1 MHLSF
6 RGRGLLLGSVIGAA
20 LSGLFLLF
28 SFILPR
34 VLTSNYYQNSLQ
46 ILRGRA
52 ESIKREFAIL
62 EWRLQRRIGLLIS
75 SPFPRET
82 EAIFELFQKS
92 GLNPEVEGAAYY
104 REDGELAVWL
114 GNVIDFRPAFPGAS
128 MIVRSKAS
136 IYLLASQRIRDTEI
150 VLVTRLLAFRP
161 QLRAPYLEEY
171 QFLSP
176 ELRQDCQVDYW
187 DYREDVSG
195 FESFFA
201 RHKDEYIGQPR
212 LQSVIQQLFFPLRN
226 DRKEIIAT
234 ITYSS
239 PSLISIQSRQRD
251 RFLLLSI
258 LLLIVSLILLA
269 VDLAKTFFTAQK
281 NRFLAAALLFLAL
294 TGLRLV
300 FFPLSRME
308 KLRDFPLFSPSLA
321 GFFSWGDLTRSPADI
336 FLTSLL
342 LSLIIGGL
350 ALALSDS
357 LKPGRRARRPL
368 LAWTVSFL
376 LLAVSI
382 ASLSVFRTFL
392 SRLISNSNV
401 HLLHFSADV
410 PFLILHLSAA
420 ALLFSLLLFAYS
432 AFRAVHLLLPAARDS
447 AAVFILSASVF
458 LLLVS
463 RVTSTPLFIFQLLL
477 LAFLFL
483 LGRRTHLWKKA
494 EFVLAGLMAAALFVY
509 LQVHLDSSARLRSL
523 VQDSLRHTITAQE
536 NWADFLLRQSIAEI
550 EKRSPAILSFLRN
563 PDESQFARLLW
574 ENTLVAKLNWYSTLE
589 VIDPEGGILSRFS
602 LNIPQ
607 LYQPE
612 LELPYSQ
619 TWEISRLAVPSLG
632 KEREFILGYKDWFLN
647 EEYLGRL
654 TFYLTLDPEIL
665 PFLYSA
671 NPYFE
676 LLKVSSPAS
685 LSQLGI
691 GLAIYDARGRLVFN
705 PARISSGLSTE
716 LSDNIAAAPE
726 GIWSSFS
733 DRGQKQDA
741 FYFRR
746 HGRVYSLF
754 IPHKSVTTA
763 AVEFIKL
770 LILYLAV
777 AAFFFLLLP
786 SLLGKKRLANIF
798 WSFSS
803 RVYTAFIAITMI
815 SLALFSLFSHR
826 FFHRMFTQRFIE
838 KAEIHANFARNIM
851 QDFVT
856 LQQEE
861 GTTLIAPTDDF
872 VLWISSAIAN
882 DVNLYREGR
891 LMTSS
896 RREFFDWGLLSE
908 LVDGE
913 IYYRITHDNKPFY
926 TQRQK
931 IGTYSFQSLTIPYTI
946 GLSQFLISLP
956 FPFEEQEI
964 SGAAEELVE
973 FLTFVSIFFIGIVLA
988 FARGM
993 GRMIISPVEKLL
1005 AGTREVSL
1013 GNLEITI
1020 AHRSHDEMKTLV
1032 DGFNAM
1038 VENLKKHQR
1047 EIAELSKKAA
1057 WAEMAQKVAHEIK
1070 NPLTPIQL
1078 SAEHI
1083 LRVYEDNKGG
1093 FDKALRESASYII
1106 SEVENLRRIAQEF
1119 LELSRETAL
1128 KKERFDLRDLI
1139 REVAAPY
1146 QKMLSERV
1154 RLREVYEGSDFRL
1167 EADRSKIKIALRNIV
1182 INAIEAIR
1190 GRGEIEIRASRGQ
1203 DSVRLEIRDTGAG
1216 IPNEVLKKIF
1226 DPYFSTKDVGT
1237 GLGLPI
1243 AKKIVEDHGGS
1254 IRAES
1259 EVGKGTAIFI
1269 TLPAGP
1275 AAGDP
1280 GGGAEDEGGAP

>member
-1 MHLSF
+1 MGMHLSF
-6 RGRGLLLGSVIGAA
+6 RRRGLLLGSAFGAA
-20 LSGLFLLF
+20 LSGLFLLL
-28 SFILPR
+28 SFVLPR
-34 VLTSNYYQNSLQ
+34 ILTSDYYQNSLNT
-46 ILRGRA
+46 LRGQA

-62 EWRLQRRIGLLIS
+62 EWRLQRRIGMLIS

-82 EAIFELFQKS
+82 DAIFELFRKS
-92 GLNPEVEGAAYY
+92 GLNPEAEGAAYY

-114 GNVIDFRPAFPGAS
+114 GNVIDFRPASPGSS

-136 IYLLASQRIRDTEI
+136 IYLIASQRIRETET
-150 VLVTRLLAFRP
+150 VLVSRLLAFRP

-171 QFLSP
+171 QFLSA

-226 DRKEIIAT
+226 DRKEIVAT
-234 ITYSS
+234 VTISS
-239 PSLISIQSRQRD
+239 PSLFSIQSRQRD
-251 RFLLLSI
+251 QFLLLSI
-258 LLLIVSLILLA
+258 LFLIVSLVLLA
-269 VDLAKTFFTAQK
+269 VDLAKALLTTRK
-281 NRFLAAALLFLAL
+281 NRFLAAALLLLAL
-294 TGLRLV
+294 TSLRLI

-308 KLRDFPLFSPSLA
+308 KLQAQPLFSPSLA
-321 GFFSWGDLTRSPADI
+321 AFFSWGDLTRSPADI
-336 FLTSLL
+336 FLTSLFF
-342 LSLIIGGL
+342 SLILGGL
-350 ALALSDS
+350 ALALADGLGSR
-357 LKPGRRARRPL
+357 GRIRRPL
-368 LAWTVSFL
+368 VAWILSFL
-376 LLAVSI
+376 LAIVSF
-382 ASLSVFRTFL
+382 ALLSAFRLIL
-392 SRLISNSNV
+392 SRLVSNSNV
-401 HLLHFSADV
+401 QLLHFSADL
-410 PFLILHLSAA
+410 PFLLLHLSAA
-420 ALLFSLLLFAYS
+420 VLLLSLLLFAYS
-432 AFRAVHLLLPAARDS
+432 AFRAVHLFLPSARE
-447 AAVFILSASVF
+447 AVAVFILSPAVF
-458 LLLVS
+458 FLVS
-463 RVTSTPLFIFQLLL
+463 GRVAFVPQLISQLLL

-483 LGRRTHLWKKA
+483 LGRHPGLWKRV
-494 EFVLAGLMAAALFVY
+494 EVILGGLIAAALFVY
-509 LQVHLDSSARLRSL
+509 SQIHLDSSARLRSL

-550 EKRSPAILSFLRN
+550 EKRRPAIVSFLQN

-589 VIDPEGGILSRFS
+589 VIDAQGEILSRFS

-619 TWEISRLAVPSLG
+619 TWKISRQAVPSLG
-632 KEREFILGYKDWFLN
+632 KEREFILGYKDWFLD

-676 LLKVSSPAS
+676 LLKVSSPPS

-691 GLAIYDARGRLVFN
+691 GLAIYDTKGRLAFN
-705 PARISSGLSTE
+705 PNRISSGLSPG
-716 LSDNIAAAPE
+716 LSEDIAASPE
-726 GIWSSFS
+726 GLWSSFS
-733 DRGQKQDA
+733 DRGQRLDA
-741 FYFRR
+741 FCFRR
-746 HGRVYSLF
+746 HGRIYSLF
-754 IPHKSVTTA
+754 IPHKSATA
-763 AVEFIKL
+763 MAVEFIKL
-770 LILYLAV
+770 LILYLAA

-786 SLLGKKRLANIF
+786 SLLGKKKIANIF

-803 RVYTAFIAITMI
+803 RVYAAFIAITLI

-826 FFHRMFTQRFIE
+826 FFHRVFTQRFIE

-861 GTTLIAPTDDF
+861 RTTLIAPTDDF

-882 DVNLYREGR
+882 DINLYREGR

-896 RREFFDWGLLSE
+896 RREFFDWGLLPE

-913 IYYRITHDNKPFY
+913 IYHRITHDNKPFY

-931 IGTYSFQSLTIPYTI
+931 IGTYSFQSLTVPYTI
-946 GLSQFLISLP
+946 GLSQYLISLP

-964 SGAAEELVE
+964 SGATEDLVE
-973 FLTFVSIFFIGIVLA
+973 FLTFVSIFFVGVAFA

-993 GRMIISPVEKLL
+993 GRMIISPVKKLL

-1013 GNLEITI
+1013 GNLEIAI

-1038 VENLKKHQR
+1038 VENLKKHQQ

-1083 LRVYEDNKGG
+1083 LRVYEDKKGD

-1119 LELSRETAL
+1119 LQLSREAAL

-1154 RLREVYEGSDFRL
+1154 RLREVYEGRDFSI
-1167 EADRSKIKIALRNIV
+1167 EADRSKIKIAVRNIV

-1190 GRGEIEIRASRGQ
+1190 GRGEIEIRASRGD
-1203 DSVRLEIRDTGAG
+1203 DSVRLEIRDSGTGMAR
-1216 IPNEVLKKIF
+1216 EVLKKIF

-1259 EVGKGTAIFI
+1259 EVDKGTAIFI

-1275 AAGDP
+1275 AAGESD
-1280 GGGAEDEGGAP
+1280 

>member
-1 MHLSF
+1 MTVNPPL
-6 RGRGLLLGSVIGAA
+6 RRRGLLLGSVFGAG
-20 LSGLFLLF
+20 LSGLFLLL
-28 SFILPR
+28 SFVLPR
-34 VLTSNYYQNSLQ
+34 IQTSDYYQNSLQ
-46 ILRGRA
+46 TLRGRA

-62 EWRLQRRIGLLIS
+62 EWSLQRRMGMLIS

-82 EAIFELFQKS
+82 NAIFELFQKS
-92 GLNPEVEGAAYY
+92 GLNPEIEGAAYY
-104 REDGELAVWL
+104 QEDGELAVWL
-114 GNVIDFRPAFPGAS
+114 GSVIDYRPASPGAS

-136 IYLLASQRIRDTEI
+136 IYLLASQRVRESET
-150 VLVTRLLAFRP
+150 VLVSRLLAFRP

-171 QFLSP
+171 QFLSG
-176 ELRQDCQVDYW
+176 ELRRDCQIDYW

-212 LQSVIQQLFFPLRN
+212 LQSATQQLFFPLRN
-226 DRKEIIAT
+226 DRKEIVAT
-234 ITYSS
+234 VTYSS

-251 RFLLLSI
+251 RFLLLS
-258 LLLIVSLILLA
+258 LLFLIVSLMLLA
-269 VDLAKTFFTAQK
+269 VGLAKTILTAQK
-281 NRFLAAALLFLAL
+281 IRLLAAVLLFLTL

-300 FFPLSRME
+300 FFQLSRME
-308 KLRDFPLFSPSLA
+308 KLQDQPLFSPSLA

-342 LSLIIGGL
+342 FSLIIGGL
-350 ALALSDS
+350 ALALSDGS
-357 LKPGRRARRPL
+357 KPWGRARRPL
-368 LAWTVSFL
+368 PAWVLSFL
-376 LLAVSI
+376 LVAVSI
-382 ASLSVFRTFL
+382 ASLSAFRAIL
-392 SRLISNSNV
+392 SRLICNSNV
-401 HLLHFSADV
+401 HLLHFSADL
-410 PFLILHLSAA
+410 PFLVLHLSTA
-420 ALLFSLLLFAYS
+420 ALLASLLLFAYS
-432 AFRAVHLLLPAARDS
+432 GFRAVHRLLPAARNS
-447 AAVFILSASVF
+447 AAVFILSSAVF
-458 LLLVS
+458 LLVS
-463 RVTSTPLFIFQLLL
+463 RRAAGFPQSIIQLLV

-483 LGRRTHLWKKA
+483 LGRRPALWRKI
-494 EFVLAGLMAAALFVY
+494 ECVLAALMATTLFVY
-509 LQVHLDSSARLRSL
+509 FQVHIDSSARLRSL
-523 VQDSLRHTITAQE
+523 VQDSLRHTVIAQE
-536 NWADFLLRQSIAEI
+536 NWADFLLRQSITEV
-550 EKRSPAILSFLRN
+550 EKRGPAIVSFLRN

-574 ENTLVAKLNWYSTLE
+574 ENTLVARLNWYSTLE
-589 VIDPEGGILSRFS
+589 VIDPEGEILSRFS

-619 TWEISRLAVPSLG
+619 TWKISRLAVPSLG
-632 KEREFILGYKDWFLN
+632 KEREFILGYKDWFMD

-685 LSQLGI
+685 LSQLDI

-705 PARISSGLSTE
+705 PARISSGLSPR
-716 LSDNIAAAPE
+716 LNDDIAASPE
-726 GIWSSFS
+726 GFWSTFS
-733 DRGQKQDA
+733 DRGQKLDA
-741 FYFRR
+741 FFFRR

-754 IPHKSVTTA
+754 IPHKSPTTA
-763 AVEFIKL
+763 AVEFVKL

-786 SLLGKKRLANIF
+786 AVLGKKTLANIF

-803 RVYTAFIAITMI
+803 RVYAAFIAITLI

-861 GTTLIAPTDDF
+861 RTTLIAPTDDF

-896 RREFFDWGLLSE
+896 RREFFDWGLLPE

-913 IYYRITHDNKPFY
+913 IYYRITHDNMPFY

-946 GLSQFLISLP
+946 GLSRFLISLP

-964 SGAAEELVE
+964 SGATEELVE
-973 FLTFVSIFFIGIVLA
+973 FLTFVSIFFVGVALA

-993 GRMIISPVEKLL
+993 GRMIISPVKKLL

-1013 GNLEITI
+1013 GNLEIAI

-1038 VENLKKHQR
+1038 VENLKKHQQ

-1083 LRVYEDNKGG
+1083 LRVYEEKKGD

-1119 LELSRETAL
+1119 LELSREAAL
-1128 KKERFDLRDLI
+1128 KKERFDLRHLI
-1139 REVAAPY
+1139 REVAVPY
-1146 QKMLSERV
+1146 QKMLSDRV
-1154 RLREVYEGSDFRL
+1154 RLREVYEGRDFRI
-1167 EADRSKIKIALRNIV
+1167 EADRSKIKIAIRNVV
-1182 INAIEAIR
+1182 INAIEAIH
-1190 GRGEIEIRASRGQ
+1190 GRGEIEIRASRGEA
-1203 DSVRLEIRDTGAG
+1203 SVRLEIRDTGTGMAG
-1216 IPNEVLKKIF
+1216 EVLKKIF

-1259 EVGKGTAIFI
+1259 EVGRGTVIFI

-1275 AAGDP
+1275 IPEEQD
-1280 GGGAEDEGGAP
+1280 